1 METNTESNSE
11 LQNSDDIKEEVDSDD
26 VEEILVGCDNI
37 SPKQCQK
44 LQFSIAQ
51 IMGFE
56 GKEGDRKVEFMK
68 HEDRDDREESGTEQP
83 VKLWRPLAQ
92 PPAASSAASVT
103 SGGISPASPGYHQH
117 HQHQAL
123 SPGFGESEHHHVP
136 APGPAALALLRHYT
150 FFRCVTIVI
159 HPSILLE
166 FHVKTVFCIMKMY
179 FGLKYS
185 CQIQR
190 NIFTKDIICFHEY
203 WVRCGH

>member
-11 LQNSDDIKEEVDSDD
+11 PQNSDDIKEEVDSDD

-56 GKEGDRKVEFMK
+56 GKEGDRKAEFIK

-92 PPAASSAASVT
+92 PPAASSGASVT

-123 SPGFGESEHHHVP
+123 TPGFGESEQHHVP
-136 APGPAALALLRHYT
+136 TPGPAALALLRHYT
-150 FFRCVTIVI
+150 FFRWDVLMYNNC
-159 HPSILLE
+159 HPPVHITHGVLCE
-166 FHVKTVFCIMKMY
+166 MY

-185 CQIQR
+185 PQIQR
-190 NIFTKDIICFHEY
+190 NLY
-203 WVRCGH
+203 